1 VHTRGT
7 LRIAV
12 KYSPYWHASKGCL
25 TEGKDGM
32 LRLTN
37 LRARVVTIVFDVSAS
52 RALRTLAGERPD
64 CDLRR
69 S

>member
-1 VHTRGT
+1 MIGE
-7 LRIAV
+7 L
-12 KYSPYWHASKGCL
+12 SSNGCL
-25 TEGKDGM
+25 SEGKDKM

-37 LRARVVTIVFDVSAS
+37 RRARVVTIAFDVSAG

-69 S
+69 G